1 MTQTSVPKVAPIPGP
16 AAWNDIL
23 GPHPAAH
30 PLGGDFTAD
39 FVIVGAGFAGLS
51 AARRIKQLQPNASV
65 IVLDALRLGE
75 GSARVFE
82 EIGQSRCRRWAGTR
96 CVGTG
101 SGYPYRNMG
110 IGSGV
115 TFIIVPGSARRDI
128 TAATAKTR
136 LCSFARERFGLTGSA
151 YCA

>member
-1 MTQTSVPKVAPIPGP
+1 MTWS
-16 AAWNDIL
+16 
-23 GPHPAAH
+23 
-30 PLGGDFTAD
+30 
-39 FVIVGAGFAGLS
+39 
-51 AARRIKQLQPNASV
+51 
-65 IVLDALRLGE
+65 
-75 GSARVFE
+75 
-82 EIGQSRCRRWAGTR
+82 RRWAGTR

-115 TFIIVPGSARRDI
+115 TFLIVPGSARRDI